1 MNKKVMVK
9 SRFGKTGASVSAN
22 KAAVKEF
29 VDFESLTAV
38 EGVESIET
46 AIVPVKFGRISI
58 RLFPLPERGWTKAA
72 FRVNGAEE
80 AAGLRKYLRVQ
91 AGVAV
96 QAQVS
101 WPLATMPKTT
111 IIDPVTGEEKTR
123 MAGLSPDT
131 SYEVFVE
138 VAEGRLEWTV
148 DRPGHLNASSAAFVA
163 AFDDEGNVVV
173 TDDDVRV
180 KKLLAVIEGD
190 EAKVKAVKAAI
201 KAKSDTK
208 AKAKT
213 K

>member
-9 SRFGKTGASVSAN
+9 SRFGKTGASVSA

-29 VDFESLTAV
+29 VDFESLTNV
-38 EGVESIET
+38 EGVESVEA

-58 RLFPLPERGWTKAA
+58 KLLPLPDHGWTKAA

-80 AAGLRKYLRVQ
+80 ASGLRKYLRVQ

-96 QAQVS
+96 QAQVT
-101 WPLATMPKTT
+101 WPLATMPKTVV
-111 IIDPVTGEEKTR
+111 IDPATGEEKTR

-138 VAEGRLEWTV
+138 VAEGRLEWAV
-148 DRPGHLNASSAAFVA
+148 DRPGHINASSAAFVA
-163 AFDDEGNVVV
+163 AFDDGGNAVI
-173 TDDDVRV
+173 TDDEARV
-180 KKLLAVIEGD
+180 KKLLDVIKED
-190 EAKVKAVKAAI
+190 KAKVEAVKAAI